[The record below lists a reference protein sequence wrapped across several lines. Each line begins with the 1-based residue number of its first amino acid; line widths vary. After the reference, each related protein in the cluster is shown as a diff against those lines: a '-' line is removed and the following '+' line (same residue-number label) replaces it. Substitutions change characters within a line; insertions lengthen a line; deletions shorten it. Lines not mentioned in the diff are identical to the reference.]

1 MSAANVTTPSASLE
15 EERRAQ
21 EPSMEEILAS
31 IRRII
36 ADDDKLPP
44 ARKLGERRRHEED
57 AEVAHPGPALQP
69 PEDWSHEPPAPS
81 NDMHPVH
88 VADED
93 EDEEIAAQLE
103 SEGGEDDPHA
113 EQLVDAFESAHRD
126 AYRREAPDH
135 LDADAYALDAHAF
148 AAQGDG
154 APLISPNASASVGA
168 HFQALAASMIINDS
182 GILQEY
188 AKEMLRPML
197 KQWLDDNLPVMVE
210 RLVRVE
216 IERVAR
222 GGRR

>member
-1 MSAANVTTPSASLE
+1 
-15 EERRAQ
+15 
-21 EPSMEEILAS
+21 MEEILAS

-44 ARKLGERRRHEED
+44 ARKLGERRRQEDD
-57 AEVAHPGPALQP
+57 AEEAHSGPALQP

-81 NDMHPVH
+81 NDAHPVH
-88 VADED
+88 VVDED
-93 EDEEIAAQLE
+93 EDEEHVAQLE
-103 SEGGEDDPHA
+103 EDDPLA

-126 AYRREAPDH
+126 AYRQEAPDH
-135 LDADAYALDAHAF
+135 HEPDAYERHAPAF
-148 AAQGDG
+148 AAQGEG
-154 APLISPNASASVGA
+154 APLISPDASASVGA
-168 HFQALAASMIINDS
+168 HFQALAASMIIQDS

-197 KQWLDDNLPVMVE
+197 KQWLDDNLPIMVE